1 MYYSHHVM
9 TPPKERVLTVRI
21 DDDLSDA
28 MEALRV
34 KHGTPISE
42 QVRRALRLWL
52 ESQGVMKAERQR
64 VAPRKRP

>member
-1 MYYSHHVM
+1 MYYSYYVM

-28 MEALRV
+28 MEALRE

-42 QVRRALRLWL
+42 QVRRALGVWL
-52 ESQGVMKAERQR
+52 ESQGVMKAERKR
-64 VAPRKRP
+64 AVTRKRP

>member
-1 MYYSHHVM
+1 M

-28 MEALRV
+28 MEALRE

-42 QVRRALRLWL
+42 QVRRALRVWL

-64 VAPRKRP
+64 AGTRKRS

>member
-1 MYYSHHVM
+1 M

-28 MEALRV
+28 MEVLRQ

-42 QVRRALRLWL
+42 QVRRALRMWL
-52 ESQGVMKAERQR
+52 VDQGVMKAER
-64 VAPRKRP
+64 KRAATRRRP

>member
-1 MYYSHHVM
+1 M

-28 MEALRV
+28 MEALRE

-42 QVRRALRLWL
+42 QVRRALRVWL

-64 VAPRKRP
+64 AGTRKRP

>member
-1 MYYSHHVM
+1 V

-28 MEALRV
+28 MEALRE

-42 QVRRALRLWL
+42 QVRRALRVWL

-64 VAPRKRP
+64 AGTRKRS